1 MIPLRKKREE
11 KETFVCS
18 PGFLQFSRPPSSAAA
33 IVYLLFQEKI
43 LIAFIEKI
51 LIKMLNRV

>member
-43 LIAFIEKI
+43 LIAFYREDSDKDA
-51 LIKMLNRV
+51 K